1 MGGAEDVR
9 PKGNEQSCCD
19 LYEWRTEG
27 CVLVACYYEFI
38 YYLFF
43 KKLFIVLPDFF
54 KDEHCFFAKS
64 FEEMIELLWSSCLGF
79 FV

>member
-1 MGGAEDVR
+1 M
-9 PKGNEQSCCD
+9 
-19 LYEWRTEG
+19 
-27 CVLVACYYEFI
+27 LVACYYEFI

-64 FEEMIELLWSSCLGF
+64 FAEIIELLWSSYLGF